1 MSAAAAILE
10 NHLASFARGDLDGI
24 LADYAPGAILFTPAG
39 PLVGVDAI
47 RPLFVGLLAEFAKP
61 GASFDLKH
69 RSIHGDYAY
78 ILWSAETAEN
88 RYELATD
95 TFVIGD
101 GRIVAQSFAATI
113 VPKNGP
119 ATGRNR

>member
-1 MSAAAAILE
+1 MSTTHAILD
-10 NHLASFARGDLDGI
+10 NHLASFGRGDLDGI

-39 PLVGVDAI
+39 PLVGVDEI

-69 RSIHGDYAY
+69 RSIQGDYAY
-78 ILWSAETAEN
+78 ILWSAETSEN
-88 RYELATD
+88 RYALATD
-95 TFVIGD
+95 TFVIED

-113 VPKNGP
+113 VPKDKP
-119 ATGRNR
+119 MA

>member
-1 MSAAAAILE
+1 MNTTKDVLD
-10 NHLASFARGDLDGI
+10 NHLASFGRGDLDGI
-24 LADYAPGAILFTPAG
+24 LADYAPGAILFTPGG

-61 GASFDLKH
+61 GASFDLRH
-69 RSIHGDYAY
+69 QSIEGDYAY

-95 TFVIGD
+95 TFVIEG

-113 VPKNGP
+113 VPK
-119 ATGRNR
+119 GRPTA